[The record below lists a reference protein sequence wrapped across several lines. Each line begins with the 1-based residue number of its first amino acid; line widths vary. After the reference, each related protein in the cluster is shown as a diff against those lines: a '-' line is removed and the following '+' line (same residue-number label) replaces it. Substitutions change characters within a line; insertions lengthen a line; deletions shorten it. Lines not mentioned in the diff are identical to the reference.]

1 MFFVDNFN
9 KKNTITCMSQN
20 STNRFKHKIIGISG
34 NARSGKDTLGR
45 NMVSILSDSG
55 IKAKTFSFAHELKK
69 SVDGFLIEQL
79 GISAFTE
86 DSDEKK
92 IIRPFLVN
100 WGTEIMRKKDSEHW
114 IKSIEKKLSDNCVN
128 IITDVRFENELDW
141 VKEKNGLSVFL
152 SREGIA
158 PANSYEEENNK
169 LLSENVDLK
178 FFIGNFEDEK
188 LIMLTSN
195 EILDR
200 LINNDIFELWKATC
214 H

>member
-1 MFFVDNFN
+1 
-9 KKNTITCMSQN
+9 MSKN

-114 IKSIEKKLSDNCVN
+114 IKSIEKKLSEDCVN

-141 VKEKNGLSVFL
+141 VKEKDGLSVFL
-152 SREGIA
+152 SREGIS

>member
-1 MFFVDNFN
+1 
-9 KKNTITCMSQN
+9 MSQN

-69 SVDGFLIEQL
+69 SVDGFLLEQL

-114 IKSIEKKLSDNCVN
+114 IKSIEKKLSEDCVN

-141 VKEKNGLSVFL
+141 VKEKDGLSVFL
-152 SREGIA
+152 SRKGIS

-195 EILDR
+195 EILDK

>member
-1 MFFVDNFN
+1 
-9 KKNTITCMSQN
+9 MSQN

-69 SVDGFLIEQL
+69 SVDGFLLEQL

-114 IKSIEKKLSDNCVN
+114 IKSIEKKLSEDCVN

-141 VKEKNGLSVFL
+141 VKEKDGLSVFL
-152 SREGIA
+152 SRKGIA

-195 EILDR
+195 EILDK

>member
-1 MFFVDNFN
+1 
-9 KKNTITCMSQN
+9 MSKN

-114 IKSIEKKLSDNCVN
+114 IKSIEKKLSEDCVN

-141 VKEKNGLSVFL
+141 VKEKDGLSVFL
-152 SREGIA
+152 
-158 PANSYEEENNK
+158 
-169 LLSENVDLK
+169 
-178 FFIGNFEDEK
+178 
-188 LIMLTSN
+188 
-195 EILDR
+195 
-200 LINNDIFELWKATC
+200 
-214 H
+214 

>member
-1 MFFVDNFN
+1 MSKNPTN
-9 KKNTITCMSQN
+9 K
-20 STNRFKHKIIGISG
+20 FKHKIIGISG

-141 VKEKNGLSVFL
+141 VKEKDGLSVFL
-152 SREGIA
+152 SREGIS

>member
-1 MFFVDNFN
+1 
-9 KKNTITCMSQN
+9 MSKN

-114 IKSIEKKLSDNCVN
+114 IKSIEKKLSEDCVN

-141 VKEKNGLSVFL
+141 VKEKDGLSVFL
-152 SREGIA
+152 SREGVS

-214 H
+214 HS

>member
-1 MFFVDNFN
+1 
-9 KKNTITCMSQN
+9 MSKN

-114 IKSIEKKLSDNCVN
+114 IKSIEKKLSEDCVN

-141 VKEKNGLSVFL
+141 VKEKDGLSVFL
-152 SREGIA
+152 SREGVS

>member
-1 MFFVDNFN
+1 MSKNPTN
-9 KKNTITCMSQN
+9 K
-20 STNRFKHKIIGISG
+20 FKHKIIGISG

-152 SREGIA
+152 SREGID

>member
-1 MFFVDNFN
+1 
-9 KKNTITCMSQN
+9 
-20 STNRFKHKIIGISG
+20 
-34 NARSGKDTLGR
+34 
-45 NMVSILSDSG
+45 MVSILSDSG

-114 IKSIEKKLSDNCVN
+114 IKSIEKKLSEDCVN

-141 VKEKNGLSVFL
+141 VKEKDGLSVFL
-152 SREGIA
+152 SREGVS

>member
-1 MFFVDNFN
+1 
-9 KKNTITCMSQN
+9 MSKN

-69 SVDGFLIEQL
+69 SVDDFLIEQL

-114 IKSIEKKLSDNCVN
+114 IKSIEKKLSEDCVN

-141 VKEKNGLSVFL
+141 VKEKDGLSVFL
-152 SREGIA
+152 SREGIS

>member
-1 MFFVDNFN
+1 MSKNPTN
-9 KKNTITCMSQN
+9 K
-20 STNRFKHKIIGISG
+20 FKHKIIGISG

-114 IKSIEKKLSDNCVN
+114 IKSIEKKLSEDCVN

-141 VKEKNGLSVFL
+141 VKEKDGLSVFL
-152 SREGIA
+152 SREGIS

>member
-1 MFFVDNFN
+1 
-9 KKNTITCMSQN
+9 MSKN

-45 NMVSILSDSG
+45 NIVSILSDSG

-114 IKSIEKKLSDNCVN
+114 IKSIEKKLSEDCVN

-141 VKEKNGLSVFL
+141 VKEKDGLSVFL
-152 SREGIA
+152 SREGVS